1 MDEFR
6 WLDATEV
13 AALIAAGSVS
23 VDEVLEASLARVEAL
38 NADLNARAAPI

>member
-6 WLDATEV
+6 WLDATGV

-23 VDEVLEASLARVEAL
+23 VAEVLEASLARISAL
-38 NADLNARAAPI
+38 NPI